1 MKHPWR
7 LALLYAFVTG
17 NVSAANLLDVYE
29 RSLTADPLWQQAAA
43 TQLGIR
49 EVKTQALINLLPI
62 DFSANKNWAGVGSTT
77 LNTPPYAALDLTVN
91 LFSWDSWVA
100 LKAADATVA
109 QGEANYQAAA
119 QSLIQRASQQ
129 YFAVLT
135 AQDNLSAQLGALQ
148 SVQSQL
154 DQAEKNYDAGLISN
168 TDLAATGAAH
178 DSTAAA
184 VIAAKRALATQQTL
198 LREITGET
206 YPSLAAPRDDMPLLT
221 PDPADEDA
229 WVTTAMSQNSS
240 LIASRMAAEI
250 AHDNLLSAYGG
261 HLPSINVSVSRN
273 WALQHVDP
281 NDPITTTIAGVPGFA
296 VPVNTNDVVWAVGIT
311 VPIFTGGSTQS
322 KVRQA
327 RYYWDAAKSGVDFSS
342 RQTEEQTRDAF
353 EGVVSQIAQVKALR
367 RAVETNRLSL
377 QAAQAAY
384 DAGTKTVV
392 DVLTS
397 RDALVQAQLNYAQ
410 AKYTYLNSM
419 VLLRLAA
426 GTLNRG
432 LVEQINSWLVEP
444 ASPGPAAGVQ

>member
-1 MKHPWR
+1 
-7 LALLYAFVTG
+7 
-17 NVSAANLLDVYE
+17 
-29 RSLTADPLWQQAAA
+29 
-43 TQLGIR
+43 
-49 EVKTQALINLLPI
+49 
-62 DFSANKNWAGVGSTT
+62 
-77 LNTPPYAALDLTVN
+77 
-91 LFSWDSWVA
+91 
-100 LKAADATVA
+100 
-109 QGEANYQAAA
+109 
-119 QSLIQRASQQ
+119 
-129 YFAVLT
+129 
-135 AQDNLSAQLGALQ
+135 
-148 SVQSQL
+148 
-154 DQAEKNYDAGLISN
+154 LISS

-184 VIAAKRALATQQTL
+184 VIAAKRALATQQNL
-198 LREITGET
+198 LREITGES
-206 YPSLAAPRDDMPLLT
+206 YPTLAAPRDDMPLLT
-221 PDPADEDA
+221 PDPASEDD

-281 NDPITTTIAGVPGFA
+281 NNPVTTTIAGVPGFA

-311 VPIFTGGSTQS
+311 VPIFTGGGTQS

-353 EGVVSQIAQVKALR
+353 EGVVSQIAQVRALR

-377 QAAQAAY
+377 LSAQAAY

-426 GTLNRG
+426 GTLDRS
-432 LVEQINSWLVEP
+432 LIVQINSWLVEP

>member
-7 LALLYAFVTG
+7 LALLCAFVTG
-17 NVSAANLLDVYE
+17 NVSATNLLDIYE
-29 RSLTADPLWQQAAA
+29 RSLTSDPLWQQAAA
-43 TQLGIR
+43 TQLAIR
-49 EVKTQALINLLPI
+49 EVKTQAFINLLPI
-62 DFSANKNWAGVGSTT
+62 DLTANKNWAGTGSTT
-77 LNTPPYAALDLTVN
+77 LNTPAYTALNLSVN

-100 LKAADATVA
+100 LKSADATVA

-119 QSLIQRASQQ
+119 QSLIQRVSQQ

-135 AQDNLSAQLGALQ
+135 AQDNVSAQAGALE

-154 DQAEKNYDAGLISN
+154 DQAEKNYNAGLISN

-184 VIAAKRALATQQTL
+184 VIAAKRALATQQNL

-206 YPSLAAPRDDMPLLT
+206 YPSLAVPRDDMPLLT
-221 PDPADEDA
+221 PDPVREDA
-229 WVTTAMSQNSS
+229 WVNTAMNQNSN
-240 LIASRMAAEI
+240 LIASRLAAEI
-250 AHDNLLSAYGG
+250 ARDNLLSAYGG
-261 HLPSINVSVSRN
+261 HLPTVNVSVSRN

-281 NDPITTTIAGVPGFA
+281 NDPVTTTFAGIPGFA

-327 RYYWDAAKSGVDFSS
+327 RHYWDAAKSGVDFSS

-367 RAVETNRLSL
+367 RAVETNRTSL
-377 QAAQAAY
+377 QASQAAY

-410 AKYTYLNSM
+410 AKYTYLNAM

-426 GTLNRG
+426 GTLDRS
-432 LVEQINSWLVEP
+432 LLEQINSWLIEP
-444 ASPGPAAGVQ
+444 ASPGPPAGVQ

>member
-29 RSLTADPLWQQAAA
+29 RSLTADPLFQQAAA

-62 DFSANKNWAGVGSTT
+62 DLSANKNWAGVGSTT
-77 LNTPPYAALDLTVN
+77 LNTPPYTALDLTVN

-154 DQAEKNYDAGLISN
+154 DQAEKNYDAGLISS

-184 VIAAKRALATQQTL
+184 VIAAKRALATQQNL
-198 LREITGET
+198 LREITGES
-206 YPSLAAPRDDMPLLT
+206 YPTLAAPRDDMPLLT
-221 PDPADEDA
+221 PDPASEDD

-281 NDPITTTIAGVPGFA
+281 NNPVTTTIAGVPGFA

-311 VPIFTGGSTQS
+311 VPIFTGGGTQS

-353 EGVVSQIAQVKALR
+353 EGVVSQIAQVRALR

-377 QAAQAAY
+377 LSAQAAY

-426 GTLNRG
+426 GTLDRS
-432 LVEQINSWLVEP
+432 LIVQINSWLVEP